1 MSRNSHMETSV
12 GLAAQATLVSLSAA
26 PGRALQLMSAAPIGR
41 ELQFPTSAFGR
52 AEEVEK
58 I

>member
-1 MSRNSHMETSV
+1 METTV

-41 ELQFPTSAFGR
+41 ELQFPTPAFGR
-52 AEEVEK
+52 AEELEK